1 MTDDELESVLEDLER
16 KGWAERTEHGWK
28 VTDMAKAMIE
38 KYGEKKAMEFSSFP
52 CFTPSKFWV
61 KSFLKRNN
69 FIIFVKNE
77 DN

>member
-38 KYGEKKAMEFSSFP
+38 KYGEKKAMELFAIEELEVEFHP
-52 CFTPSKFWV
+52 DIFTN
-61 KSFLKRNN
+61 RT
-69 FIIFVKNE
+69 IH
-77 DN
+77 